1 MEKVEK
7 AAKTAN
13 GRSRMCAK
21 CPFNTKPKSRCTE
34 EIYTLCSTSFV
45 TGFRKGANWRK
56 MENKKVKIALP
67 KNCGVEKTE
76 ISVEDNFIIVE
87 YTPRVK
93 FEPKEGNIV
102 FVQCFDIDKSE
113 EVRDWINIFGREEH
127 GDIYNHCSFYAGG
140 CFGLYVGN
148 NKDRRFA
155 PLERIKEIR
164 LATERERET
173 LFDALKE
180 KGLQWNKKEK
190 RIEKIR
196 WRASKMD
203 GMMETIKGYKEFDK
217 DLKCKEVNK

>member
-67 KNCGVEKTE
+67 KNCEVEKIET
-76 ISVEDNFIIVE
+76 SVEDKFIIAE
-87 YTPRVK
+87 YTPRM
-93 FEPKEGNIV
+93 KEFKNGDIV
-102 FVQCFDIDKSE
+102 YM
-113 EVRDWINIFGREEH
+113 RDVYDYCWISIFGREEN
-127 GDIYNHCSFYAGG
+127 GDIHNHCGICLGTSRFR
-140 CFGLYVGN
+140 FDTPRFSTSE
-148 NKDRRFA
+148 NKDQCFTNRDT
-155 PLERIKEIR
+155 IKEIR